1 VNYGIDQQKFSRAGV
16 TRDVRAEL
24 GIAPG
29 KLLVLFIARFTLQK
43 QPLAMI
49 RAFAKAYPRV
59 PDMHLLM
66 VGDGELKAEAVKLA
80 QETAMEA
87 HISFLSFR
95 QDVPDVLH
103 AADIYV
109 LPSLWEGLPIGL
121 LEAMAMGKAVIA
133 TGVDGTVE
141 VLENG
146 VNGVVIPTERLVDA
160 LSNALAELGND
171 EEKRKRFEKRVVDTI
186 NERFNITTMTGAIEQ
201 IYADVLD
208 GRAGRLLS

>member
-1 VNYGIDQQKFSRAGV
+1 
-16 TRDVRAEL
+16 
-24 GIAPG
+24 
-29 KLLVLFIARFTLQK
+29 
-43 QPLAMI
+43 LAMI
-49 RAFAKAYPRV
+49 RAFAKAYSRV

-80 QETAMEA
+80 QETAMET

-141 VLENG
+141 VLEDG
-146 VNGVVIPTERLVDA
+146 VNGVVIPTEGLVDA

-171 EEKRKRFEKRVVDTI
+171 EEKRKRFEGKVVETI
-186 NERFNITTMTGAIEQ
+186 NERFNITTMAGAIER
-201 IYADVLD
+201 IYTDVLD
-208 GRAGRLLS
+208 GRPARLLS